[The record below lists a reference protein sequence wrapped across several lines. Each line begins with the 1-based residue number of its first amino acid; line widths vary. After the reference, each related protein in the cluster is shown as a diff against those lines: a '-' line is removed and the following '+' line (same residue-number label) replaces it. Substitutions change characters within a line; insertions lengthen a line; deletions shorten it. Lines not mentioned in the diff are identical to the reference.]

1 MLEFTYYFLMVQGNI
16 HRSSKCGRIL
26 TTAECRWL
34 VYRYLLYHSFNLSVF
49 ETFIIQIKRKI
60 FMTKLITHL
69 RKLLKLC
76 DCLGSII
83 RDSNSVCRKKG
94 PAIML
99 IIKKLPG
106 SSG

>member
-1 MLEFTYYFLMVQGNI
+1 MVQGNI

-49 ETFIIQIKRKI
+49 ETFLIQIKRKI